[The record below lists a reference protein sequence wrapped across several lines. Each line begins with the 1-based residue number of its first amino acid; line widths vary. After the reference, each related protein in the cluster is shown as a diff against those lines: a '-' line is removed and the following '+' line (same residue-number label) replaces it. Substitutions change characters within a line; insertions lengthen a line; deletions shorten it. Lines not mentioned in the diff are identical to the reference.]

1 MYRVGL
7 PFWKLAARLGF
18 PLSFRLQVM
27 HDHGANVHIATSID
41 LAGLVAEAPN
51 LKDLMVVVNDCAEM
65 LIEHA
70 LHRPLKRAATLVWDG
85 TIVHARA

>member
-1 MYRVGL
+1 MYRVGF

-27 HDHGANVHIATSID
+27 HDHGADVHIATSID

-51 LKDLMVVVNDCAEM
+51 LKDLMVEVHDCAEM
-65 LIEHA
+65 LTEHA
-70 LHRPLKRAATLVWDG
+70 LHRPLKHVATLVWDG
-85 TIVHARA
+85 TIVPT